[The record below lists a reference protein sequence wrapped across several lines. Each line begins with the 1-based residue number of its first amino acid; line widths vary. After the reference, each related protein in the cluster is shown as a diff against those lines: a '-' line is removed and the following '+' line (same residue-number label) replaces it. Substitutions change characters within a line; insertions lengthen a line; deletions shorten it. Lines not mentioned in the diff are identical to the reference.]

1 MLGNMNVFMAVLGII
16 LFSGFLAA
24 YFSHKWD
31 DLSLI
36 HI

>member
-1 MLGNMNVFMAVLGII
+1 MLGNMNVFMAVLGI

-31 DLSLI
+31 D
-36 HI
+36 

>member
-16 LFSGFLAA
+16 LCSGFLAA

-31 DLSLI
+31 D
-36 HI
+36 

>member
-1 MLGNMNVFMAVLGII
+1 MMGNMHVFIAVLGIV

-31 DLSLI
+31 D
-36 HI
+36 

>member
-16 LFSGFLAA
+16 LFSRFLAA

-31 DLSLI
+31 D
-36 HI
+36 